1 MKGARPRERAR
12 FVCDRGSGVTR
23 NVKIVLAVSVAFGA
37 ATGIYEFVL
46 PYYLDER
53 GLSYQSMG
61 AVFGVAAAAMLVLR
75 VLMGRLADLW
85 GRKPFYG
92 LSLAGSAV
100 AMGLTPLTGSV
111 AWQAALKTVR
121 EAMFLTR
128 ETLHPVVLYEE
139 GHRRFLDFMG
149 KTRGMEF
156 TFQAGGTLLAGAV
169 MVTLG
174 TGGNLVLAGA
184 LMALGFVGF
193 WGLYRERDR
202 EEGAVPTTSRLR
214 DLFSFDMHRN
224 LKIVTVSFFIF
235 NIGMWT
241 SHSFIM
247 PLFFTEKFGASRYV
261 VSWVLMLHRLTAVVP
276 LMLIGRLHLRHLK
289 AAYMVAWTVEGIILS
304 GSALIPSF
312 HAAAAVWLLHDLVGG
327 GVWVPVQNM
336 VIQQYTRPDRRA
348 LELGKIQAYGGIGT
362 MIGPWL
368 AGVLSEQVGV
378 SAPFLVGGL
387 FITAAG
393 LSLAPLRLENGD

>member
-1 MKGARPRERAR
+1 M
-12 FVCDRGSGVTR
+12 SR
-23 NVKIVLAVSVAFGA
+23 NVKTVLLVSVLFGG

-53 GLSYQSMG
+53 GLSYQNMG
-61 AVFGVAAAAMLVLR
+61 TVFAVAAAGMLLLR

-92 LSLAGSAV
+92 LSLGGSAV
-100 AMGLTPLTGSV
+100 AMWLTPLSGSV
-111 AWQAALKTVR
+111 VGQTLLKTLR

-139 GHRRFLDFMG
+139 GQRRFLDFMG

-156 TFQAGGTLLAGAV
+156 AFQAAGVLLAGRLLQAG
-169 MVTLG
+169 LG
-174 TGGNLVLAGA
+174 TGGNLLVAGS
-184 LMALGFVGF
+184 LMAVGSVGF
-193 WGLYRERDR
+193 WGGYRERERKDT
-202 EEGAVPTTSRLR
+202 ALPTATRAR

-247 PLFFTEKFGASRYV
+247 PLFFTEKFGASRYA

-289 AAYMVAWTVEGIILS
+289 AAYMLAWVMEGLILS
-304 GSALIPSF
+304 GSALIPTF
-312 HAAAAVWLLHDLVGG
+312 HAAAAVWLLHDVVGAG
-327 GVWVPVQNM
+327 IWIPVQNLI
-336 VIQQYTRPDRRA
+336 IQNYTRPERRA

-362 MIGPWL
+362 IIGPWL
-368 AGVLSEQVGV
+368 AGVLSGHFGV
-378 SAPFLVGGL
+378 SAPFLVGG
-387 FITAAG
+387 FFMTAAG
-393 LSLAPLRLENGD
+393 LSLAPLRLDHTPTEAEAHPT

>member
-1 MKGARPRERAR
+1 M
-12 FVCDRGSGVTR
+12 
-23 NVKIVLAVSVAFGA
+23 LVSVVFGA

-53 GLSYQSMG
+53 GLSYQNMG
-61 AVFGVAAAAMLVLR
+61 TIFAVAAAGMLLLR

-85 GRKPFYG
+85 GRKPLYG
-92 LSLAGSAV
+92 LSLGGSAA
-100 AMGLTPLTGSV
+100 AMWLTPLTASV
-111 AWQAALKTVR
+111 VGQATLKTVR

-128 ETLHPVVLYEE
+128 ETLHPVVLFEE
-139 GHRRFLDFMG
+139 GQRRFLDFMG

-156 TFQAGGTLLAGAV
+156 LFQASGVLLAGRLLEAG
-169 MVTLG
+169 LG
-174 TGGNLVLAGA
+174 TEGNLLLAGT
-184 LMALGFVGF
+184 LMGVGF
-193 WGLYRERDR
+193 ALFWGVYRERDR
-202 EEGAVPTTSRLR
+202 GEGALPAASRAR

-247 PLFFTEKFGASRYV
+247 PLFFTEKFGASRYA

-276 LMLIGRLHLRHLK
+276 LMLIGRLNLRYLK
-289 AAYMVAWTVEGIILS
+289 ATYMLAWVVEGAILS
-304 GSALIPSF
+304 GSALIPDF
-312 HAAAAVWLLHDLVGG
+312 HWGAAVWLLHDVVGG

-348 LELGKIQAYGGIGT
+348 LELGKIQAYGGIGAI
-362 MIGPWL
+362 IGPWL
-368 AGVLSEQVGV
+368 AGVLSQRLGV
-378 SAPFLVGGL
+378 SAPFFAGGL
-387 FITAAG
+387 FMTAAG
-393 LSLAPLRLENGD
+393 LSLAPLRLERFPEVVGSGPTVVESDRDSTAS

>member
-1 MKGARPRERAR
+1 M
-12 FVCDRGSGVTR
+12 TR
-23 NVKIVLAVSVAFGA
+23 NVKIVLAVSVAFGG
-37 ATGIYEFVL
+37 ATGMYEFVL

-61 AVFGVAAAAMLVLR
+61 TVFGVAAAAMLVLR
-75 VLMGRLADLW
+75 VLMGRLADVW

-111 AWQAALKTVR
+111 AGLAGLKTVR
-121 EAMFLTR
+121 EAMALTR

-139 GHRRFLDFMG
+139 GQRRFLDSMG
-149 KTRGMEF
+149 KTRGIEF
-156 TFQAGGTLLAGAV
+156 IFQAAGTLLAGSVIAI
-169 MVTLG
+169 LG
-174 TGGNLVLAGA
+174 TTGNLMLAGGM
-184 LMALGFVGF
+184 MAVGFVAF
-193 WGLYRERDR
+193 WALFRERDR
-202 EEGAVPTTSRLR
+202 SEEAKPADTRLR

-224 LKIVTVSFFIF
+224 LKVVTVAFFIF

-247 PLFFTEKFGASRYV
+247 PLFFEEKFGVSRYA
-261 VSWVLMLHRLTAVVP
+261 VSWVLMLHRLTAVIP

-289 AAYMVAWTVEGIILS
+289 AAYMLAWTVEGLILS
-304 GSALIPSF
+304 GSALIANF
-312 HAAAAVWLLHDLVGG
+312 HTAAAVWLLHDIVGG
-327 GVWVPVQNM
+327 GVWLPVQSM

-348 LELGKIQAYGGIGT
+348 LEMGKIQAYGGIGT

-368 AGVLSEQVGV
+368 AGALTEQFGI
-378 SAPFLVGGL
+378 SAPFFAGGIFMTL
-387 FITAAG
+387 AG
-393 LSLAPLRLENGD
+393 IALAPLRLEQEE

>member
-1 MKGARPRERAR
+1 M
-12 FVCDRGSGVTR
+12 TR
-23 NVKIVLAVSVAFGA
+23 NVKIVLAVSVAFGG
-37 ATGIYEFVL
+37 ATGMYEFVL
-46 PYYLDER
+46 PYYLAER

-61 AVFGVAAAAMLVLR
+61 TVFGVAAAAMLVLR
-75 VLMGRLADLW
+75 VLMGRLADVW

-111 AWQAALKTVR
+111 VGQAALKTVR
-121 EAMFLTR
+121 EAMLLTR
-128 ETLHPVVLYEE
+128 ETVHPVVLYEE
-139 GHRRFLDFMG
+139 GQRRFLDFMG

-156 TFQAGGTLLAGAV
+156 IFQAGGTLLAGSVIA
-169 MVTLG
+169 TLG
-174 TGGNLVLAGA
+174 TTGNLTLAGA
-184 LMALGFVGF
+184 LMAVGFVAF
-193 WGLYRERDR
+193 WALYREKDR
-202 EEGAVPTTSRLR
+202 GEATQPAETRLR

-224 LKIVTVSFFIF
+224 LKIVTVAFFIF

-247 PLFFTEKFGASRYV
+247 PLFFAEKFGVSRYA
-261 VSWVLMLHRLTAVVP
+261 VSWVLMLHRLTAVAS

-289 AAYMVAWTVEGIILS
+289 AAYMLAWVVEGLILS
-304 GSALIPSF
+304 ASALIANF
-312 HAAAAVWLLHDLVGG
+312 HAAAAVWLLHDVVGA

-348 LELGKIQAYGGIGT
+348 LELGKIHAYGGIGT

-368 AGVLSEQVGV
+368 AGALSEQYGV
-378 SAPFLVGGL
+378 SAPFFVGGL
-387 FITAAG
+387 FIAVAG
-393 LSLAPLRLENGD
+393 VALAPLRLEHRD

>member
-1 MKGARPRERAR
+1 M
-12 FVCDRGSGVTR
+12 TR
-23 NVKIVLAVSVAFGA
+23 NIKIVLAVSVAFGG

-46 PYYLDER
+46 PYYLAER

-61 AVFGVAAAAMLVLR
+61 TVFGVAAAAMLVLR
-75 VLMGRLADLW
+75 VLMGRLADVW

-111 AWQAALKTVR
+111 VGQAALKTVR

-128 ETLHPVVLYEE
+128 ETVHPVVLYEQ
-139 GHRRFLDFMG
+139 GQRRFLDFMG

-156 TFQAGGTLLAGAV
+156 IFQAGGTLLAGSVIA
-169 MVTLG
+169 TLG
-174 TGGNLVLAGA
+174 TTGNLTLAGA
-184 LMALGFVGF
+184 LMAVGFVAF
-193 WGLYRERDR
+193 WALYREQDR
-202 EEGAVPTTSRLR
+202 SDAAKPAETRLR

-224 LKIVTVSFFIF
+224 LKIITVSFFIF

-247 PLFFTEKFGASRYV
+247 PLFFEEKFGVSRYA
-261 VSWVLMLHRLTAVVP
+261 VSWVLMLHRLTAVAS

-289 AAYMVAWTVEGIILS
+289 AAYMLAWVVEGLILS
-304 GSALIPSF
+304 ASALIADF
-312 HAAAAVWLLHDLVGG
+312 HAAVAVWLLHDVVGA

-348 LELGKIQAYGGIGT
+348 LELGKILAYGGIGT

-368 AGVLSEQVGV
+368 AGALSAQFGV
-378 SAPFLVGGL
+378 SAPFFVGGIFMTL
-387 FITAAG
+387 AG
-393 LSLAPLRLENGD
+393 LSLVPLRLEHKD

>member
-1 MKGARPRERAR
+1 MN
-12 FVCDRGSGVTR
+12 R
-23 NVKIVLAVSVAFGA
+23 NVKILLAVSVLFGG

-61 AVFGVAAAAMLVLR
+61 MVFAVAAAGMLLLR

-92 LSLAGSAV
+92 LSLGGSAV
-100 AMGLTPLTGSV
+100 AMWLTPLSGSV
-111 AWQAALKTVR
+111 VGQALLKTLR

-128 ETLHPVVLYEE
+128 EILHPVALYEE
-139 GHRRFLDFMG
+139 HRGRFMDFMG
-149 KTRGMEF
+149 KTRGIEF
-156 TFQAGGTLLAGAV
+156 LFQAGGTLLAGAAIS
-169 MVTLG
+169 TLG
-174 TGGNLVLAGA
+174 TRGDLALAGT
-184 LMALGFVGF
+184 LMAVGFVAF
-193 WGLYRERDR
+193 WALYRERDR
-202 EEGAVPTTSRLR
+202 EAGAMPTRTRAR
-214 DLFSFDMHRN
+214 DLLSFDMHRN

-247 PLFFTEKFGASRYV
+247 PLFFTEKFGASRYA

-276 LMLIGRLHLRHLK
+276 LMLIGRLHLRYLK
-289 AAYMVAWTVEGIILS
+289 AAYMLAWVVEGLILS
-304 GSALIPSF
+304 GSALIPTF
-312 HAAAAVWLLHDLVGG
+312 HAAAAVWLLHDVVGAG
-327 GVWVPVQNM
+327 IWIPVQNM
-336 VIQQYTRPDRRA
+336 IIQDYTRPERRA

-362 MIGPWL
+362 IIGPWL
-368 AGVLSEQVGV
+368 AGILSGHFGV
-378 SAPFLVGGL
+378 SAPFLVGGF

-393 LSLAPLRLENGD
+393 LSLAPLRLGRGRTEAPAEAAQGTE